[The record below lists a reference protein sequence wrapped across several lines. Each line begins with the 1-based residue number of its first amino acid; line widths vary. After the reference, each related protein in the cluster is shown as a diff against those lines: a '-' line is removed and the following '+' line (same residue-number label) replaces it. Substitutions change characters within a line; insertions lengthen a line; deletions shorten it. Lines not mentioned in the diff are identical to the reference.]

1 MLAACINLAI
11 NYARLFTSTDPYV
24 KFASSRFDVTIYRR
38 PQGIERGEQMS
49 TDNLIIEHLRA
60 MRTEIAA
67 VKSDTADT
75 RQRLVSVEMS
85 IVDMRRNVVHVFED
99 IAHQQLIMDKLLD
112 RVQRIERRLA
122 LS

>member
-1 MLAACINLAI
+1 
-11 NYARLFTSTDPYV
+11 
-24 KFASSRFDVTIYRR
+24 
-38 PQGIERGEQMS
+38 MS

-75 RQRLVSVEMS
+75 RQRLISVETS
-85 IVDMRRNVVHVFED
+85 VVDMRRNVVHVFED
-99 IAHQQLIMDKLLD
+99 IAHQQLTMDKLLD
-112 RVQRIERRLA
+112 RVQRIEKRLS